1 MTAKHRHTLI
11 HKIEPKGRGKST
23 PETRNKR
30 DQTERD
36 RDKAR
41 RQIKVGQLSEIDR
54 LEPEAIAETMGI
66 SLARVLSDLDEMGIR
81 KIPARQRAALL
92 RAAGPR

>member
-30 DQTERD
+30 DQTESD
-36 RDKAR
+36 RQKAR
-41 RQIKVGQLSEIDR
+41 RQIKVGQLSETMG
-54 LEPEAIAETMGI
+54 PEAIAKAMGI
-66 SLARVLSDLDEMGIR
+66 SHARVLLDFDEMGIEEMPSR
-81 KIPARQRAALL
+81 HRAVVLKQE
-92 RAAGPR
+92 RAS